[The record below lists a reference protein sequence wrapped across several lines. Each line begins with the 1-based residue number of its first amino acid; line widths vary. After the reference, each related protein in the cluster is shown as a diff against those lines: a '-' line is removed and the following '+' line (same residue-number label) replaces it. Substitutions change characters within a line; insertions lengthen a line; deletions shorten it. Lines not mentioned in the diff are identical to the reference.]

1 MDVTLLSCW
10 SRGRHV
16 SGLAQRLPGG
26 GWEVSPTNME
36 NIAKPQSMKQP
47 SKALLELQ
55 QPS

>member
-36 NIAKPQSMKQP
+36 NIAKPQSMKQL